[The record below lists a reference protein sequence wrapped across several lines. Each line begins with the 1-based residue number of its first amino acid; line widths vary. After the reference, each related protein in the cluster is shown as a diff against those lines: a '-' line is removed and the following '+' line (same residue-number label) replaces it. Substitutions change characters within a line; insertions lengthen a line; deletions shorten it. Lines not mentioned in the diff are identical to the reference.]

1 MQLTP
6 RNLVMACG
14 AMLAGGAVFG
24 VITTLMPAVSL
35 PTATAV
41 NPTTTPTAT
50 ADDLGDEE
58 ITFPASP
65 VASPVP
71 WPTPIA
77 TSPIPT
83 ATSPT
88 PVVPSTPTPRPRP
101 TARAAAGQ
109 SARASRPPRPTAT
122 PTTTRRPAPAPRL
135 TTVTG
140 GWQAPSLHV
149 GANTIALP
157 RLTSRATV
165 RVTVGCSPSSACHL
179 NGDQLVIDSG
189 GDGGHRDL
197 VGTGNGGLPVVAGV
211 PCPVTRASVVRGQG
225 VMSGSRRRTAAFT
238 RASTE
243 PRGCSPTNDS
253 TSSPVMNADTTSA
266 LTSSRMTPAAL
277 SRVT

>member
-41 NPTTTPTAT
+41 SPTTIPTAT

-58 ITFPASP
+58 IAFPASP

-71 WPTPIA
+71 WPTPVASNPVPSATLPMPGASPA
-77 TSPIPT
+77 TSSPSPSPMLT
-83 ATSPT
+83 TSPS
-88 PVVPSTPTPRPRP
+88 PVVPSTSMAPRPRA
-101 TARAAAGQ
+101 TARSG
-109 SARASRPPRPTAT
+109 SGPSVRVSRAPRPTAT
-122 PTTTRRPAPAPRL
+122 PTATRRPAPAPVPAPRR

-165 RVTVGCSPSSACHL
+165 RVTVGCSPSSACHVD
-179 NGDQLVIDSG
+179 GDQLVID
-189 GDGGHRDL
+189 
-197 VGTGNGGLPVVAGV
+197 
-211 PCPVTRASVVRGQG
+211 
-225 VMSGSRRRTAAFT
+225 
-238 RASTE
+238 
-243 PRGCSPTNDS
+243 
-253 TSSPVMNADTTSA
+253 
-266 LTSSRMTPAAL
+266 PAATAVTVTWWAPATAGYRRWQV
-277 SRVT
+277 SRVL

>member
-1 MQLTP
+1 
-6 RNLVMACG
+6 MACG

-41 NPTTTPTAT
+41 NPTATPTAT

-58 ITFPASP
+58 IAFPASP
-65 VASPVP
+65 VATPVP

-83 ATSPT
+83 ATIPTPSASPATSSPSPSPT
-88 PVVPSTPTPRPRP
+88 LTTSPSPLVPPTPTAPRPRA
-101 TARAAAGQ
+101 TVRAAAGQ

-122 PTTTRRPAPAPRL
+122 PTTPRRPAPAPAPAPTSRL

-165 RVTVGCSPSSACHL
+165 RVTVGCSPSSACHFD
-179 NGDQLVIDSG
+179 GDQLVIDASA
-189 GDGGHRDL
+189 
-197 VGTGNGGLPVVAGV
+197 TA
-211 PCPVTRASVVRGQG
+211 VTVTWWA
-225 VMSGSRRRTAAFT
+225 
-238 RASTE
+238 
-243 PRGCSPTNDS
+243 
-253 TSSPVMNADTTSA
+253 
-266 LTSSRMTPAAL
+266 PAAAGYRSWQV
-277 SRVT
+277 SRVL

>member
-6 RNLVMACG
+6 RNLVMACE

-41 NPTTTPTAT
+41 NPTTIPTSN

-83 ATSPT
+83 ATVPMPSASPASSSPSPSRT
-88 PVVPSTPTPRPRP
+88 LTTSPSPVVPSTPTPLPRGS
-101 TARAAAGQ
+101 ARAASGQ
-109 SARASRPPRPTAT
+109 AERVSRAPRPAAT
-122 PTTTRRPAPAPRL
+122 PTATRRPAPAPAPARAPRR

-165 RVTVGCSPSSACHL
+165 RVTVGCSPSSACHVS
-179 NGDQLVIDSG
+179 GDQLVIDSAATA
-189 GDGGHRDL
+189 
-197 VGTGNGGLPVVAGV
+197 VTVTWWAPATGNYRSWQV
-211 PCPVTRASVVRGQG
+211 
-225 VMSGSRRRTAAFT
+225 
-238 RASTE
+238 
-243 PRGCSPTNDS
+243 
-253 TSSPVMNADTTSA
+253 
-266 LTSSRMTPAAL
+266 
-277 SRVT
+277 SRVL

>member
-6 RNLVMACG
+6 RNLVKACG

-58 ITFPASP
+58 ITFPASR

-77 TSPIPT
+77 TSPIAT
-83 ATSPT
+83 ATIPT
-88 PVVPSTPTPRPRP
+88 PSASPVVPPTPTAPRPRA

-109 SARASRPPRPTAT
+109 SARASRAPRPTAT
-122 PTTTRRPAPAPRL
+122 PTTTRRPAPAPRP

-165 RVTVGCSPSSACHL
+165 RVTVGCSPSSACHVS
-179 NGDQLVIDSG
+179 GDQLVIDSAATA
-189 GDGGHRDL
+189 
-197 VGTGNGGLPVVAGV
+197 VTVTWWAPATAGYRSWQV
-211 PCPVTRASVVRGQG
+211 
-225 VMSGSRRRTAAFT
+225 
-238 RASTE
+238 
-243 PRGCSPTNDS
+243 
-253 TSSPVMNADTTSA
+253 
-266 LTSSRMTPAAL
+266 
-277 SRVT
+277 SRVL